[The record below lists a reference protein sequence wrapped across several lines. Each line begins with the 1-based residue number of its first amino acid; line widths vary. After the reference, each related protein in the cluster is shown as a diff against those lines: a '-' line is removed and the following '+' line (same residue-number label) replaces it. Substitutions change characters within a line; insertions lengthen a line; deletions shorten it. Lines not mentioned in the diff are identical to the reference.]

1 MSEIKKT
8 SEIIK
13 QMSKIAWDSH
23 IKGDS
28 LKRNSLLY
36 PINTVFEQIRKQNQ
50 FLDLELVRAST
61 IQKIFD
67 YLDRINESEYKV
79 GQKKREKITEFVDI
93 FFDKLLLETYK
104 NKINLILSDEKNLK
118 AAYLFYINNQI
129 SKGE

>member
-13 QMSKIAWDSH
+13 QMSKIAWDSK
-23 IKGDS
+23 IKGKT
-28 LKRNSLLY
+28 LERNALLQ
-36 PINTVFEQIRKQNQ
+36 PINMVFDQIRKQNQ